1 MSLRTA
7 SSTIR
12 VAVVEALLSSEPR
25 DSLQKQID
33 SERLWKHGR
42 SSELIGI
49 RQCHFVRGAHD
60 DRRSWI
66 AVLDASYPCAREV
79 ARVRAHANEIGDHY
93 IGSRVKRRATQ
104 FIDERKLIALIA
116 QHLAD
121 QVLYVAVVLDDQ
133 DLDNAQTLATAG
145 LRCNFD
151 VGRTRWR
158 DT

>member
-7 SSTIR
+7 PSTIQA
-12 VAVVEALLSSEPR
+12 AVVEALLGNEPR
-25 DSLQKQID
+25 DSLNEQID
-33 SERLWKHGR
+33 GEWLWKHSR

-49 RQCHFVRGAHD
+49 RQCEFVRGAHD

-66 AVLDASYPCAREV
+66 AVLDASYPRVREL
-79 ARVRAHANEIGDHY
+79 ARVRAHANEIGDHN
-93 IGSRVKRRATQ
+93 IGNRVNRRAIQ
-104 FIDERKLIALIA
+104 SVDERELIALIA

-121 QVLYVAVVLDDQ
+121 EGAYVGVVLDDQ
-133 DLDNAQTLATAG
+133 DLGNAQTVATAA
-145 LRCNFD
+145 LTCNFD